1 MSTTTVRTPTS
12 RLRLGHARADIT
24 PPVGI
29 YHRLWGAAR
38 HDRATGV
45 HRPVEADV
53 LALAPVGSDGPPQLI
68 RALLDLAGLVQSQHA
83 TMVRALAAGAGAK
96 PEQVMLTYS
105 HSHSS
110 GWFVPDRIP
119 LEGGELIPGYLK
131 ELEARL
137 RTAAAEAAGRM
148 RSATISYASGF
159 SNMAANRDY
168 RDEERGIYACGLNPD
183 APVDGTVVVGRITD
197 ETSGA
202 IAGTLVNYAC
212 HPTSLAWENS
222 LLSPDYPGA
231 LRETVERATGAP
243 CSFAQGAC
251 GDIGP
256 RRGFVG
262 DTAVADRNGEQ
273 VGYAALEALSSLGPP
288 NADLAYAGPVV
299 SGATLG
305 TWQDTPHDPA
315 RRAESERFTGG
326 PFSVELPLKP
336 RPDRGALEGEL
347 GERLTAQR
355 EAEKRGDT
363 VAARDHGAHAERAR
377 RWLARLTDFP
387 GGETYPVSCA
397 AYRLGD
403 AIWIATGGEPYSFL
417 QTELRRRFP
426 NETIL
431 VSPLLGDLQVAYLL
445 TQEAYGTG
453 RYQEEPSILARG
465 CLEQLT
471 EIIADRISRL

>member
-1 MSTTTVRTPTS
+1 MNTTTVRTPTS

-53 LALAPVGSDGPPQLI
+53 LALGPVGSAGAPQLV

-83 TMVRALAAGAGAK
+83 TMVRALAEGAGMA
-96 PEQVMLTYS
+96 PEQVVLTYS

-119 LEGGELIPGYLK
+119 LPGGELIPGYLE
-131 ELEARL
+131 ELESRL
-137 RTAAAEAAGRM
+137 RSTAAEAAGRM
-148 RSATISYASGF
+148 RSTTVCYASGF

-183 APVDGTVVVGRITD
+183 GTVDGKVVVGRITD
-197 ETSGA
+197 DESGA

-212 HPTSLAWENS
+212 HPTTLAWENS

-243 CSFAQGAC
+243 CFFAQGAC

-288 NADLAYAGPVV
+288 STDLIYAGPVV

-305 TWQDTPHDPA
+305 TWQDAPHDAA
-315 RRAESERFTGG
+315 RRAKSERFGG
-326 PFSVELPLKP
+326 GAFTVDLPLKP
-336 RPDRGALEGEL
+336 RPDRAAVEREL
-347 GERLTAQR
+347 ADRLSAQR
-355 EAEKRGDT
+355 SADERGDA

-377 RWLARLTDFP
+377 RWLARLADFP
-387 GGETYPVSCA
+387 EGESYPVSCA

-403 AIWIATGGEPYSFL
+403 AIWVATGGEPYSFL

-445 TQEAYGTG
+445 TREAYGTG
-453 RYQEEPSILARG
+453 RYQEEPSILAPG

-471 EIIADRISRL
+471 DAIADRISRL

>member
-53 LALAPVGSDGPPQLI
+53 LALAPAGSTGAPQLI

-83 TMVRALAAGAGAK
+83 TMVRALADGAGVA

-119 LEGGELIPGYLK
+119 LAGGELIPGYLDK
-131 ELEARL
+131 LEGTLHQAAS
-137 RTAAAEAAGRM
+137 AAAGAM
-148 RSATISYASGF
+148 RSVTISYATGW

-168 RDEERGIYACGLNPD
+168 RDEELGIYACGLNPD
-183 APVDGTVVVGRITD
+183 APVDGTVMVGRITD
-197 ETSGA
+197 DASGA
-202 IAGTLVNYAC
+202 ITGTFVNYAC
-212 HPTSLAWENS
+212 HPTTLAWENS

-243 CSFAQGAC
+243 CFFAQGAC

-256 RRGFVG
+256 RRGFTG
-262 DTAVADRNGEQ
+262 DTAVADRNGAQ
-273 VGYAALEALSSLGPP
+273 VGYAALEALTSLGPP
-288 NADLAYAGPVV
+288 TADLTYAGPVV

-305 TWQDTPHDPA
+305 TWEDAPHDAA
-315 RRAESERFTGG
+315 RRVETERFGGG
-326 PFSVELPLKP
+326 PFTVNLPLKA
-336 RPDRGALEGEL
+336 RPDRAALEREL
-347 GERLTAQR
+347 ADHSASQR
-355 EAEKRGDT
+355 DADAKGDAA
-363 VAARDHGAHAERAR
+363 AARDHGAHAERAR
-377 RWLARLTDFP
+377 RWLARLADFP
-387 GGETYPVSCA
+387 SGQTYPLTCA

-403 AIWIATGGEPYSFL
+403 AMWVATGGEPYSYL

-426 NETIL
+426 HETIL

-445 TQEAYGTG
+445 TRDAYGTG
-453 RYQEEPSILARG
+453 RYQEEPSILAPG
-465 CLEQLT
+465 CLEQLVDGV
-471 EIIADRISRL
+471 AARISQL